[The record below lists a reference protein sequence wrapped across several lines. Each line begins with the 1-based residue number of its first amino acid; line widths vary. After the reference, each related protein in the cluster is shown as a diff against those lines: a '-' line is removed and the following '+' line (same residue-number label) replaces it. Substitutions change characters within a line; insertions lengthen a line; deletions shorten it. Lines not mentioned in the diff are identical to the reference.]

1 MGIGRTA
8 RAGQSG
14 RSVLMLLPHEDS
26 YVPFLKKRGM
36 AIEEMPALTASGGS
50 AGTTDADSNAVALKR
65 TRRLVETDRAVMLK
79 ANKAF
84 VSFIRAY
91 QEHQLPYI
99 FPFKSLDLGAL
110 AMGFCVL
117 RLPRVKEI
125 LGRKIKGFVNSEV
138 HPNEVPFKDKKQEKL
153 RQQKLEK
160 KREEEEAGAVE
171 AEKAQ
176 RKKEREIE
184 KAKKNAE
191 KERTRTQK
199 RKAARKGRADEW
211 DVLGRE
217 ESLAKRFRSGKIRAS
232 QFQKGVSKVPK
243 SNGKFDDESGSDE
256 SDDDGGDDEKWLKR
270 RKKRRGRKK

>member
-138 HPNEVPFKDKKQEKL
+138 HPNDVPFRDKKQEKL

-160 KREEEEAGAVE
+160 KRAEEEAGAEE
-171 AEKAQ
+171 AEKAG
-176 RKKEREIE
+176 
-184 KAKKNAE
+184 
-191 KERTRTQK
+191 
-199 RKAARKGRADEW
+199 RKGRAEEW
-211 DVLGRE
+211 SMLGRE
-217 ESLAKRFRSGKIRAS
+217 ESLAKRFRSGKITAA
-232 QFQKGVSKVPK
+232 QFQKGIAKAPNGK
-243 SNGKFDDESGSDE
+243 GKFDDESGSDE
-256 SDDDGGDDEKWLKR
+256 SNDDGGDDAT
-270 RKKRRGRKK
+270 